1 METLNPTLCIFKTLV
16 RCPYHEGPS
25 VEATAFKVINW
36 GTARAEV
43 EIQGARRS
51 ASKSPTASDR
61 GEVGQMERAPT
72 EAERLHHGRR
82 LFTGKWVMGVPIHPS
97 SRALSLAACQAWA
110 ITSWSS
116 VSVRRLTMSCG

>member
-1 METLNPTLCIFKTLV
+1 
-16 RCPYHEGPS
+16 
-25 VEATAFKVINW
+25 
-36 GTARAEV
+36 
-43 EIQGARRS
+43 
-51 ASKSPTASDR
+51 
-61 GEVGQMERAPT
+61 MERAPT

-116 VSVRRLTMSCG
+116 VSVHRLTMSCGWGAVGKSKCKEP